1 MLLISWDS
9 SVECQLIHC
18 WHATEYLLMA
28 CWVST
33 VDYQTKVL
41 PNWFHLKKLSK
52 NALQF
57 HSCSVCEWN
66 ASIYVQTQLFIFQ
79 TLGNVWLKW
88 WIKMWSAN
96 VNKIS
101 WKCISVFGK
110 KANLGKSLQVC
121 WSLPKWE
128 KPQQSSRMNKIFNW
142 YISKDKKQDITTEP
156 QFKLH
161 KLEQVAKQLHNKNKN
176 QH

>member
-1 MLLISWDS
+1 MGHS
-9 SVECQLIHC
+9 
-18 WHATEYLLMA
+18 
-28 CWVST
+28 
-33 VDYQTKVL
+33 
-41 PNWFHLKKLSK
+41 NWFLIFGEGLGLVSLEEIMQKCIGVRQLLCVWMKCIHLCRHNYYL
-52 NALQF
+52 
-57 HSCSVCEWN
+57 
-66 ASIYVQTQLFIFQ
+66 FQ

-88 WIKMWSAN
+88 LIKMWSVN

-128 KPQQSSRMNKIFNW
+128 KPQQSSRMNTIFNW
-142 YISKDKKQDITTEP
+142 YISKDTKQDITTEP